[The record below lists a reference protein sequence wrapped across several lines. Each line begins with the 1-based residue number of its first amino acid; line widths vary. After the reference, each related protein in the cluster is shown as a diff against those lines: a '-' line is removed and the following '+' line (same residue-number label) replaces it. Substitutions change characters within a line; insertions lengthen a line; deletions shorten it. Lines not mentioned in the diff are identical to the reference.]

1 MSERSHSC
9 GRRTVNFSTGSLPD
23 ISREYIRRWGAAYM
37 YSPNSRSL
45 MTLFHTRCA
54 EAEAMHDNE
63 QMFRYFGEHN
73 VKDGQMSYF

>member
-1 MSERSHSC
+1 
-9 GRRTVNFSTGSLPD
+9 
-23 ISREYIRRWGAAYM
+23 M
-37 YSPNSRSL
+37 YSSNSRSL